1 MKYILKLS
9 PPWITFLR
17 EVEAIFKKDPEVNVT
32 YDNETDQ
39 IKIFVDDQDKAD
51 AISKIILPVK
61 DFGNV
66 KVKIS
71 VIPANKPNNSNII
84 KNSNVSLFKRA
95 FKNNDIL
102 SYTTEDQKGLFT
114 MSYIVFKP
122 EIVQFFNDDLTDIN
136 GLASMLYNQIAYDIF
151 RPELNVSYCIDKIDS

>member
-1 MKYILKLS
+1 
-9 PPWITFLR
+9 
-17 EVEAIFKKDPEVNVT
+17 
-32 YDNETDQ
+32 
-39 IKIFVDDQDKAD
+39 
-51 AISKIILPVK
+51 
-61 DFGNV
+61 V